1 MHWTEPT
8 TWKRVKDNAREIARV
23 CRWRRI
29 GAFSGALALAICL
42 CVRVLLPESADFL
55 TAPRMIG
62 IIAAVTLCPLVVFL
76 GALQT
81 GSVSFRR
88 KSIDVSDSFV
98 HYFITYGQIVSL
110 GFERFEGKSYFYVRG
125 VPLRGE
131 KEVEVHVALT
141 AKYTESDI
149 ETYIVLKGLGHLLAA
164 TRAVNALPIRTKAPK
179 VQFESQKVVL
189 ASFLFLSWLVVVPS
203 VLFGMIDMHSW
214 FAVAI
219 ALAFLADIRVWI
231 WLLGKGAGR
240 RVDNLDTLADGLSLR
255 RVWALGFPYML
266 TIVLNPAIVLAVLR
280 WAALTPVAVWMTAAF
295 WQIVWMAFVYGVG
308 RLFRQNPQ
316 QNPRT

>member
-1 MHWTEPT
+1 MHWSEPT

-29 GAFSGALALAICL
+29 GVFSGALTLAICL
-42 CVRVLLPESADFL
+42 CVRYLLPEAADFL

-88 KSIDVSDSFV
+88 KCIDVSDSFV
-98 HYFITYGQIVSL
+98 HYFIPYGQIVRL

-141 AKYTESDI
+141 AKYTESVV
-149 ETYIVLKGLGHLLAA
+149 EAYIVQKGLGRFLAA
-164 TRAVNALPIRTKAPK
+164 PREVDALPIRTKAPEVK
-179 VQFESQKVVL
+179 FETQKVVL
-189 ASFLFLSWLVVVPS
+189 AGFHLSALLVVPP
-203 VLFGMIDMHSW
+203 VLFGVLDVHSL
-214 FAVAI
+214 FAVVVAI
-219 ALAFLADIRVWI
+219 VFLVELGVWI
-231 WLLGKGAGR
+231 WLIGKGAGR
-240 RVDNLDTLADGLSLR
+240 KVENVQKLAEGISVR
-255 RVWALGFPYML
+255 KAWALGGTYML

-280 WAALTPVAVWMTAAF
+280 RAAFPTPVVWAVAAA
-295 WQIVWMAFVYGVG
+295 WQIAWMAFVFGVG
-308 RLFRQNPQ
+308 RLFRPDLKQNS
-316 QNPRT
+316 RT